1 MTGAGAAR
9 CAETRGGRGTAGAS
23 VGCAAVALLAAAAAG
38 VWTLRRRLV
47 VVTVRGPSMEP
58 TLHHGDRLLVRVL
71 PPDRLSTGQVVVLA
85 DPSGA
90 HEWIVKRLVALP
102 GDPVPRDRVPSIGDA
117 RVPGGCL
124 ILLGDN
130 PARSRDSRDAGYFT
144 ADSVLGAAV
153 RRLAPHDGGPREP
166 GDPVPRQTAHRSK

>member
-1 MTGAGAAR
+1 MTGAAAAR
-9 CAETRGGRGTAGAS
+9 CAGTRGGRGTAA
-23 VGCAAVALLAAAAAG
+23 GCAAVALLASAAAG

-124 ILLGDN
+124 ILLGEN
-130 PARSRDSRDAGYFT
+130 AFGMSSWGLEYGGCVVQPPMQSM
-144 ADSVLGAAV
+144 AAS
-153 RRLAPHDGGPREP
+153 
-166 GDPVPRQTAHRSK
+166 AHAT